1 LWNGLRC
8 VHQRTNMAST
18 DIYGESDVCI
28 QAMSKRP
35 KVFPRAEYG
44 GSSSCRA
51 RDDRRTG

>member
-1 LWNGLRC
+1 
-8 VHQRTNMAST
+8 MAST

-44 GSSSCRA
+44 GSSSCRS
-51 RDDRRTG
+51 RDDHRTG